1 MSTHRKLMTV
11 CCAAV
16 LTLGLAACGSGD
28 DDKADTPTTEMPD
41 PMPTAAE
48 QLAAAQMAVAGGRT
62 AVDALTAASSP
73 SEIAAAHS
81 ALAAAL
87 AQLANASAIPENTI
101 TLLRQDIASLQMQLD
116 DLQDEIDAERV
127 ASANAQMAVTGATTA
142 LDAAEMAAATAQTA
156 LEEATMSLTAA
167 SAALVGATGED
178 QAAAVLA
185 YTAAQAAVVDAAT
198 EAGAKE
204 AEADTA
210 RDALMM
216 ANAALAEIDPNHVD
230 LLAAEAALDA
240 ATKRADAAEKKR
252 DELQMAA
259 DAAQMAADDA
269 AAELAAKPG
278 LDPDAMALVAA
289 ITAATPST
297 VPEDTVSDMTGA
309 VTDMKHTAT
318 AEADLAISSIAGWQ
332 GSESVR
338 ETEAAETTPAST
350 DTIVVYNNKEAPT
363 PTAYGKVYNEA
374 NDDDNLAYSIVDD
387 TGVIMFTDDSGAFS
401 KMIMAAKFDELVNG
415 ASKTFDGEDDA
426 ATDENV
432 VAGTFHGVPG
442 GYTCTVANGCL
453 VMRSNTGVLTFA
465 ANDWTF
471 TPDKVAGE
479 AVHMVDVADADYMH
493 IGYWMKTSTDKD
505 GDPTAMIAAISGGT
519 MATPYDDAGDVA
531 GVRGIEGSASYAGSA
546 TGGYVRKEVNSVS
559 AEPEHLYHGQ
569 FTADA
574 ALTAYFGGDD
584 VAVSKQDSIHG
595 TISGFKNAAG
605 EDIDTSWTVTLESAE
620 FGADTDLVNGAFSG
634 ATEGDK
640 GSAAGSWSGQF
651 FGAVTL
657 GVADDPDSVDTDD
670 TVAAVYPSGVAGT
683 FDGHFT
689 NGHVLGAF
697 GADEE

>member
-1 MSTHRKLMTV
+1 M
-11 CCAAV
+11 
-16 LTLGLAACGSGD
+16 
-28 DDKADTPTTEMPD
+28 
-41 PMPTAAE
+41 
-48 QLAAAQMAVAGGRT
+48 AAAQ
-62 AVDALTAASSP
+62 S
-73 SEIAAAHS
+73 
-81 ALAAAL
+81 
-87 AQLANASAIPENTI
+87 QLATASAIPEAQVI
-101 TLLRQDIASLQMQLD
+101 LLQRQVAALQQKFD
-116 DLQDEIDAERV
+116 DLVAEIDDERM
-127 ASANAQMAVTGATTA
+127 ASANAQMAVTDATTA
-142 LDAAEMAAATAQTA
+142 LDAAEMAAAAADAALADATTA
-156 LEEATMSLTAA
+156 LTDA
-167 SAALVGATGED
+167 SAELVGAMGAD
-178 QAAAVLA
+178 QAAAVQA
-185 YTAAQAAVVDAAT
+185 YTDALAAVAAAT
-198 EAGAKE
+198 V
-204 AEADTA
+204 EADAKAEEAATA
-210 RDALMM
+210 ATALMM
-216 ANAALAEIDPNHVD
+216 ANAALAEIDPSHVD
-230 LLAAEAALDA
+230 LLAARAALAA
-240 ATKRADAAEKKR
+240 ATKRADDAEMER
-252 DELQMAA
+252 DRLQAIVT
-259 DAAQMAADDA
+259 AAQMVADDA
-269 AAELAAKPG
+269 QAIADAKPG
-278 LDPDAMALVAA
+278 LVPDAKALVAA

-519 MATPYDDAGDVA
+519 MATPFATSGNVI
-531 GVRGIEGSASYAGSA
+531 GVRDLVGSASYAGSA
-546 TGGYVRKEVNSVS
+546 TGAYVRKEVNSVT

-574 ALTAYFGGDD
+574 ALTAYFSGDD
-584 VAVSKQDSIHG
+584 VAANKHDTIKG
-595 TISGFKNAAG
+595 TISGFKNG
-605 EDIDTSWTVTLESAE
+605 DDEDIDTSWSVTLKSAE
-620 FGADTDLVNGAFSG
+620 FGMDDDLVDGAISG
-634 ATEGDK
+634 VTEGDK
-640 GSAAGSWSGQF
+640 GSVAGSWSGQF
-651 FGAVTL
+651 FG
-657 GVADDPDSVDTDD
+657 
-670 TVAAVYPSGVAGT
+670 TVAAAVGDTSEPEEPSNAMPAVLPSGVAGT